1 MEYSEIS
8 SNFDAFDY
16 FVFLLFLFL
25 FFSFILFFFYYVLNL
40 VSIIVSAS
48 SPIGPSSDSGRL
60 EKIESIGWVD
70 PTEIMISGRELL
82 GLYEKESK
90 RKAEKKNTYQL
101 SEEVF
106 ESSTTTACRALINQR
121 KLKKKTLE
129 WSRVLPWHINVWW
142 NISRILFFLASFL
155 KQEIWPII
163 WQIDDPKISW

>member
-121 KLKKKTLE
+121 KLEKKR
-129 WSRVLPWHINVWW
+129 WSEAVFYHDTSMFDEIYQG
-142 NISRILFFLASFL
+142 FYSF
-155 KQEIWPII
+155 
-163 WQIDDPKISW
+163 